1 MTMLEIIEKK
11 KLGGE
16 LSQEETVFLARAA
29 AEKSAPDYQLA
40 ALLMAI
46 RLNGMT
52 DRETTDLTMAMRD
65 SGDVVDLSAIPGIKV
80 DKHST
85 GGVGD
90 TTTLVLAPLVAS
102 CGVNVAKMSGRGL
115 GHTGGTLDKLES
127 IPGFRTGLTEKEF
140 VDQVRRI
147 GVAVV
152 GQTGHLAPADKTL
165 YALRDVTSTVDSLP
179 LIVSSILSKKLAAGT
194 DAIVLDVKTGS
205 GAIMHTLEDSIAL
218 AKTLV
223 QVGTLAK
230 KPVVALVTGMD
241 QPLGTHVGNALEV
254 KEAIDILAGRA
265 EGDLMEVS
273 LKLGGYMMLLAG
285 KAVSPEEG
293 EAVLRRAVSSGAG
306 LQKLKEM
313 IAAQGGDPRVCDDP
327 SLLPQSPVICTASC
341 EREGYV
347 RSMDTA
353 ALGLAAQAMGAGR
366 LQLTDQLDYSV
377 GFVMNVRVGDRVTP
391 DTPLCQLHA
400 RSEADAA
407 KAEAAVR
414 AAIRWS
420 DEPCPRARNFY
431 AVVTAE
437 GVRRFGEES

>member
-1 MTMLEIIEKK
+1 
-11 KLGGE
+11 
-16 LSQEETVFLARAA
+16 
-29 AEKSAPDYQLA
+29 
-40 ALLMAI
+40 
-46 RLNGMT
+46 
-52 DRETTDLTMAMRD
+52 
-65 SGDVVDLSAIPGIKV
+65 
-80 DKHST
+80 
-85 GGVGD
+85 
-90 TTTLVLAPLVAS
+90 
-102 CGVNVAKMSGRGL
+102 
-115 GHTGGTLDKLES
+115 
-127 IPGFRTGLTEKEF
+127 
-140 VDQVRRI
+140 
-147 GVAVV
+147 
-152 GQTGHLAPADKTL
+152 
-165 YALRDVTSTVDSLP
+165 
-179 LIVSSILSKKLAAGT
+179 
-194 DAIVLDVKTGS
+194 
-205 GAIMHTLEDSIAL
+205 
-218 AKTLV
+218 
-223 QVGTLAK
+223 
-230 KPVVALVTGMD
+230 MD

-293 EAVLRRAVSSGAG
+293 EAALRRAISSGAG

-313 IAAQGGDPRVCDDP
+313 IEAQGGDSRVCDNP
-327 SLLPQSPVICTASC
+327 SLLPQSPVIRAALC
-341 EREGYV
+341 ERKGYV

-377 GFVMNVRVGDRVTP
+377 GFVINVRVGDRVTP